1 MATLHNEPTPV
12 NSGATVNPVESN
24 TLTTSSPLKKLVTSK
39 PAKDTHHPKLKMEN
53 ADAALKSRAR
63 SASYSTSPLLRK
75 WSFLDGVV
83 VAKWWWS
90 LPWEVLVVGVIK
102 KDWHVLGRM
111 RCRRDSFAIDWNMF
125 LVVLLDWCLTAGQ
138 VS

>member
-1 MATLHNEPTPV
+1 
-12 NSGATVNPVESN
+12 
-24 TLTTSSPLKKLVTSK
+24 
-39 PAKDTHHPKLKMEN
+39 MEN

-138 VS
+138 VRWGGEVGGLDWRKFEHPDLQIDVYST